1 MGKKIDLSSKPNNE
15 FNQKKH
21 NNRLSSPSLPS
32 KDTEED
38 SNEELSKKEQMQKQV
53 EETGKAVAKEIAK
66 KVAIAHGVPSV
77 IANSKVVDKILDKGL
92 DKAIDKTKKAIKIA
106 KIISIVFAILNIL
119 SIVMAIMPILIIIII
134 IIMFMGN
141 EYNENNNQVAGG
153 GYYSPRCNEIT
164 VIFVDKNNNYAVTN
178 SATYSLDDYVAG
190 VVAAEVGGFNN
201 LEIYK
206 TFAVAARTFGLKHVD
221 DNCSI
226 EGSARRQAFKDIT
239 SRSTSNHKLIYQAVE
254 ETKNEVLL
262 SSSNELYGVHY
273 DAFCSIDKDDNYY
286 TIQQKNQKIPVDWVE
301 NHTGIKALWK
311 QGTCA
316 GNHGM
321 GMSQYGSLY
330 LAETQGYTYK
340 DIIDYYFKD
349 EDVRIS
355 SKSFI
360 TSIAGLDIKETKNVS
375 YKINEPLTKF
385 LESHGSSLEQYND
398 FIKNSVLT
406 AGVGTR
412 EGVVTAAVSMINY
425 LYDNFD
431 AKMPYYWGGK
441 HKGIGISKKF
451 GEYRPSKPSRSGKIY
466 YHISFD
472 CSGFVQWAII
482 NGGFNDPG
490 TGTSNFNSKF
500 FANSC
505 LEKDSNCLGQPGD
518 LINSPDDHV
527 VLIVAVDEASGK
539 YMVAESTGA
548 GVIMQQRNIHS
559 GGNTTR
565 VLFMDDYYQNEV
577 NTNYAV

>member
-1 MGKKIDLSSKPNNE
+1 MGKKIDLNIKPKSLNRIEPHSQNYTTRSRFE
-15 FNQKKH
+15 NLQENQQENSFEEK
-21 NNRLSSPSLPS
+21 N
-32 KDTEED
+32 KDT
-38 SNEELSKKEQMQKQV
+38 
-53 EETGKAVAKEIAK
+53 AKIFAK
-66 KVAIAHGVPSV
+66 KPLLTKLPRLIV
-77 IANSKVVDKILDKGL
+77 NSKIVSILALTLSFFGIILALTVVF
-92 DKAIDKTKKAIKIA
+92 
-106 KIISIVFAILNIL
+106 IITIMENLSTSI
-119 SIVMAIMPILIIIII
+119 
-134 IIMFMGN
+134 GN
-141 EYNENNNQVAGG
+141 GVSTG

-190 VVAAEVGGFNN
+190 VIAASEVGGFNN

-206 TFAVAARTFGLKHVD
+206 TFAVAARTFGLKHAD

-226 EGSARRQAFKDIT
+226 EGGQAFKDIT

-262 SSSNELYGVHY
+262 SSSNELYDVQY

-316 GNHGM
+316 ENHGI
-321 GMSQYGSLY
+321 GMSQYGALY

-398 FIKNSVLT
+398 FIKSSVST

-441 HKGIGISKKF
+441 HKGIGISKNF
-451 GEYRPSKPSRSGKIY
+451 GEYRPSKPSPSGKIY

-490 TGTSNFNSKF
+490 TGTSTFNSKF

-505 LEKDSNCLGQPGD
+505 LEKDSSCLGKPGD
-518 LINSPDDHV
+518 LINRPAPNGHV

-577 NTNYAV
+577 NTNYAP

>member
-1 MGKKIDLSSKPNNE
+1 MGKKIDLNIKPKSLNRIEPHSQNYTTRSRFE
-15 FNQKKH
+15 NLQENQQENSFEEK
-21 NNRLSSPSLPS
+21 N
-32 KDTEED
+32 KDT
-38 SNEELSKKEQMQKQV
+38 
-53 EETGKAVAKEIAK
+53 AKIFAK
-66 KVAIAHGVPSV
+66 KPLLTKLPRLIV
-77 IANSKVVDKILDKGL
+77 NSKIVSILALTLSFFGIILALTVVF
-92 DKAIDKTKKAIKIA
+92 
-106 KIISIVFAILNIL
+106 IITIMENLSTSI
-119 SIVMAIMPILIIIII
+119 
-134 IIMFMGN
+134 GN
-141 EYNENNNQVAGG
+141 GVSTG

-190 VVAAEVGGFNN
+190 VIAADEVGGFNN

-206 TFAVAARTFGLKHVD
+206 TFAVAARTFGLKHAD

-226 EGSARRQAFKDIT
+226 EGGQAFKDIT

-262 SSSNELYGVHY
+262 SSSNELYDVHY

-321 GMSQYGSLY
+321 GMSRYGALY

-398 FIKNSVLT
+398 FIKSSVLT

-412 EGVVTAAVSMINY
+412 EAVVTAAVSMINY

-441 HKGIGISKKF
+441 HKGIGISKNF

-490 TGTSNFNSKF
+490 TGTSHFNSKF

-518 LINSPDDHV
+518 LINSPNGHV

>member
-1 MGKKIDLSSKPNNE
+1 MGKKIDLNSKPNNE

-21 NNRLSSPSLPS
+21 NNRLSSLSLPS
-32 KDTEED
+32 KETEENRD
-38 SNEELSKKEQMQKQV
+38 EELSKKEQMQKQA
-53 EETGKAVAKEIAK
+53 EETAKAVAKEAAK
-66 KVAIAHGVPSV
+66 KAAVAYGVPSA
-77 IANSKVVDKILDKGL
+77 IANSKIVDKALDKAL
-92 DKAIDKTKKAIKIA
+92 DKAIDKMKKAIKLA
-106 KIISIVFAILNIL
+106 KIISIIFTIITICIIIL
-119 SIVMAIMPILIIIII
+119 PILFIITL
-134 IIMFMGN
+134 IMMFFSFLD
-141 EYNENNNQVAGG
+141 NNNKVAGG

-164 VIFVDKNNNYAVTN
+164 VIFVDKNNDYAITN

-190 VVAAEVGGFNN
+190 VVAASEVGGFNN

-206 TFAVAARTFGLKHVD
+206 TFAVAARTFGLKYAD

-226 EGSARRQAFKDIT
+226 EGSSRRQDFKDIT
-239 SRSTSNHKLIYQAVE
+239 SRSTSSHELIYQAVE

-262 SSSNELYGVHY
+262 SFSNELYSVQY

-301 NHTGIKALWK
+301 NHTGIKSLWK

-316 GNHGM
+316 GNHGR

-349 EDVRIS
+349 EAVKIS

-360 TSIAGLDIKETKNVS
+360 TSVAGLDIKETKNAS
-375 YKINEPLTKF
+375 YEMHESLAKF
-385 LESHGSSLEQYND
+385 LESHGTSLEQYND

-441 HKGIGISKKF
+441 YGRIGISKNF
-451 GEYRPSKPSRSGKIY
+451 GEYRPSNVSRGGNINY
-466 YHISFD
+466 YVSFD

-490 TGTSNFNSKF
+490 TGTSHFNSKF

-518 LINSPDDHV
+518 LINSPNGHV

-559 GGNTTR
+559 GGDTTR

>member
-1 MGKKIDLSSKPNNE
+1 MGKKIDLNIKPKSLNRIEPHSQNYTTRSRFE
-15 FNQKKH
+15 NLQENQQENSFEEK
-21 NNRLSSPSLPS
+21 N
-32 KDTEED
+32 KDT
-38 SNEELSKKEQMQKQV
+38 
-53 EETGKAVAKEIAK
+53 AKIFAK
-66 KVAIAHGVPSV
+66 KPLLTKLPRLIV
-77 IANSKVVDKILDKGL
+77 NSKIVSILALTLSFFGIILALTVVF
-92 DKAIDKTKKAIKIA
+92 
-106 KIISIVFAILNIL
+106 IITIMENLSTSI
-119 SIVMAIMPILIIIII
+119 
-134 IIMFMGN
+134 GN
-141 EYNENNNQVAGG
+141 GVSTG

-190 VVAAEVGGFNN
+190 VVAASEVGGFNN

-206 TFAVAARTFGLKHVD
+206 TFAVAARTFGLKHAD

-226 EGSARRQAFKDIT
+226 EGGQTFKDIT

-262 SSSNELYGVHY
+262 SSSNELYDVQY

-360 TSIAGLDIKETKNVS
+360 TSIAGLDIKETKNAS
-375 YKINEPLTKF
+375 YTIIKPLTKF

-431 AKMPYYWGGK
+431 AKMPYYWGGN
-441 HKGIGISKKF
+441 HKGIGIPKKF
-451 GEYRPSKPSRSGKIY
+451 GEYRPSRPSRSGKIY
-466 YHISFD
+466 TRVSFD
-472 CSGFVQWAII
+472 CSGFIQWVII

-490 TGTSNFNSKF
+490 TGTSNFNKKF

-505 LEKDSNCLGQPGD
+505 LEKDSDCLGQPGD
-518 LINSPDDHV
+518 LINSPADHV